1 MKDKTA
7 KLTFVQKSIDCFKEM
22 AEHNHQQEKDWA
34 DKGEKQIAFTCRMI
48 AQAYEFVVK
57 ILEEDLSD

>member
-7 KLTFVQKSIDCFKEM
+7 KLTFVQKSIEGFKELG
-22 AEHNHQQEKDWA
+22 EYNRKQEKDWA
-34 DKGEKQIAFTCRMI
+34 DKGEKQLAFTCHMI